1 MALYSFHAERVSRSK
16 GHSSVQYAA
25 YRSGTKL
32 KDERTGEI
40 HDYTRKKDVIYS
52 ELLLPEN
59 CPDWAKDREQ
69 LWNEVEKVE
78 KRADAYLCKQFI
90 APLQRELSKE
100 ENIALAREYFQD
112 MFVKEKGVIVDLGI
126 HDSGDGNPHA
136 HAMVTL
142 RTIDGDKF
150 SKTKLRDMDNEF
162 KKGKVTNVDVLIE
175 WRAKWAEYTNKY
187 LEKAKVKE
195 RVDHRSYKD
204 RGIDKIPTKHLG
216 VKAHHLEKKGIKTEI
231 GELNRAI
238 EKFNKEKIVELEKYK
253 ELKKQLEEAKAK
265 LHVKYKFKNSDDAL
279 YFNIKNTYRKQCP
292 EAKYLT
298 TNGAMAI
305 HNLNKHLGKTATV
318 KAIYEMY
325 TLLLKSVELDRK
337 LIADLQKT
345 IDVKNI
351 KTEIEKNKDKKAELQ
366 KGLLGKVKNKAE
378 IEQLTQVIEKLEYRL
393 NNTGINPDS
402 VDKKIQD
409 LKEAKVKN
417 NKSVETY
424 NKVSEAK
431 KGIEEARRRAE
442 RKAYFKNKY
451 KKQQREDDRGRENG
465 YSR

>member
-16 GHSSVQYAA
+16 GHCSVQYAA
-25 YRSGTKL
+25 YRSGSHL
-32 KDERTGEI
+32 HDERTGKDFDYSKKCDIIHSEI
-40 HDYTRKKDVIYS
+40 LAPDNS
-52 ELLLPEN
+52 PE
-59 CPDWAKDREQ
+59 WVYDREK

-90 APLQRELSKE
+90 APLQRELTKE
-100 ENIALAREYFQD
+100 ENIKLAREYFKD
-112 MFVKEKGVIVDLGI
+112 MFVNEKGVIVDLCI
-126 HDSGDGNPHA
+126 HDKGDGNPHA

-150 SKTKLRDMDNEF
+150 SKTKRRDMDNEF

-175 WRAKWAEYTNKY
+175 WRAKWAEYTNRY
-187 LEKAKVKE
+187 LEKANVKE

-204 RGIDKIPTKHLG
+204 RGIDKVPTKHLG
-216 VKAHHLEKKGIKTEI
+216 VKAHHLELKGVRTEI
-231 GELNRAI
+231 GDINRAI

-279 YFNIKNTYRKQCP
+279 YFKIKNSYRKQFP
-292 EAKYLT
+292 QARYLT

-305 HNLNKHLGKTATV
+305 HNLNNHLGKTATI

-337 LIADLQKT
+337 LIEEIQKT
-345 IDVKNI
+345 IDAKNI
-351 KTEIEKNKDKKAELQ
+351 KTEIQKNQDKKAELQ
-366 KGLLGKVKNKAE
+366 KGLFGKVKNKSE
-378 IEQLTQVIEKLEYRL
+378 IEQLTQVIERLEYRL
-393 NNTGINPDS
+393 NNTGLNPDS
-402 VDKKIQD
+402 IDQKIKD
-409 LKEAKVKN
+409 LKETKVKN
-417 NKSVETY
+417 DKSVETY
-424 NKVSEAK
+424 KKVSEAK